1 MQNTVRA
8 QFNLH
13 KETFSDVEAALLWI
27 KKMTRTSGEVAIA
40 SWYQIGNGRV
50 IMA

>member
-13 KETFSDVEAALLWI
+13 KETFSDVEEAILWI
-27 KKMTRTSGEVAIA
+27 KQMARTSGEPSIF
-40 SWYQIGNGRV
+40 SSYTLNGKLIV
-50 IMA
+50 V